1 MHFDTFIIIVVV
13 VGIKEKIWI
22 IKPYVYC
29 IQAQQEADKN
39 KKKLDKKKEADELS
53 TLFKPVQTVSK
64 GRINKII
71 M

>member
-1 MHFDTFIIIVVV
+1 MCIV
-13 VGIKEKIWI
+13 
-22 IKPYVYC
+22 Y

-64 GRINKII
+64 GRINKKHNYIFLI
-71 M
+71 SHALLLELAYVLEI